1 MIRIFLFL
9 LIVQMLTPAA
19 AKPGFVNLATTA
31 RIKASSEPKN
41 QRLMAGVVAD
51 GRVAPALFTTSN
63 STLLRG
69 SAKSWEVRR
78 KNGRK
83 RSEDSIEIEI
93 LGVDQSTNPGTE

>member
-51 GRVAPALFTTSN
+51 GRVAPALFHYLEFYPVARVRKVVGGPTKKRKEAQ
-63 STLLRG
+63 RG
-69 SAKSWEVRR
+69 L
-78 KNGRK
+78 
-83 RSEDSIEIEI
+83 D
-93 LGVDQSTNPGTE
+93 